1 MKRSLCLAVALIVAS
16 AGLIVGAG
24 QSDAAPQLPRIGI
37 TGDTMGTF
45 GDHSYCRGV
54 LHVGLTAAP
63 SKRGVVR
70 VTLTSSG
77 FIGNGP
83 SWKRKPVCK
92 LLIGTVHTSVEA
104 YAKWNFFNAD
114 FGPRRGQNVNG
125 QFDVPAGGQVKV
137 PTLCGMFLG
146 WRYLRSVC
154 HAVGVAVGDDDGG
167 VVQEPVEDAGGG
179 GVFGEES
186 SPLFEGPVA
195 GDRE

>member
-1 MKRSLCLAVALIVAS
+1 MTCVFATSTALLPVFDS
-16 AGLIVGAG
+16 R
-24 QSDAAPQLPRIGI
+24 QSIARFARMTSWI
-37 TGDTMGTF
+37 TSG
-45 GDHSYCRGV
+45 CR
-54 LHVGLTAAP
+54 A
-63 SKRGVVR
+63 
-70 VTLTSSG
+70 TS
-77 FIGNGP
+77 P
-83 SWKRKPVCK
+83 
-92 LLIGTVHTSVEA
+92 
-104 YAKWNFFNAD
+104 
-114 FGPRRGQNVNG
+114 VNG

>member
-1 MKRSLCLAVALIVAS
+1 MKPRRSV
-16 AGLIVGAG
+16 VGDPSG
-24 QSDAAPQLPRIGI
+24 RGRRDRTIEDARAFESMLRVRFPSSLRIG
-37 TGDTMGTF
+37 
-45 GDHSYCRGV
+45 
-54 LHVGLTAAP
+54 HVE
-63 SKRGVVR
+63 V
-70 VTLTSSG
+70 
-77 FIGNGP
+77 
-83 SWKRKPVCK
+83 
-92 LLIGTVHTSVEA
+92 
-104 YAKWNFFNAD
+104 
-114 FGPRRGQNVNG
+114 VNG